1 MSTLHIIV
9 LAGDR
14 GADDPLCRAAGV
26 PAKALVPV
34 GGQPVLLRVLDAL
47 ASVVDSGHRVVSGP
61 RAEALVNGEV
71 SLTDAL
77 AERGWTW
84 RAPANSPAQSALEAV
99 TRVLDSSAAMPGPVL
114 LTTADHALLSPA
126 LITEFLTGARRAQ
139 VAGADIAVGFVP
151 LARVRAR
158 FPDARRTPLPFSD
171 GAVCSC
177 NLFAL
182 LTPSARSVIDLWR
195 TVERDRKSPWK
206 VVRLLGPLTLLRFV
220 LRRLTLARALA
231 RLSRVAGARVAPVML
246 SDPLAAVDVDSV
258 ADWQLAQSVLE
269 TSPT

>member
-47 ASVVDSGHRVVSGP
+47 ASIVDSGCRVVSGP

-84 RAPANSPAQSALEAV
+84 RAPASSPALSALEAV
-99 TRVLDSSAAMPGPVL
+99 TGVLTENSAAAPVL

-126 LITEFLTGARRAQ
+126 LIAEFLTGARRAQ
-139 VAGADIAVGFVP
+139 TEGADLAVGFVP

-158 FPDARRTPLPFSD
+158 FPHARRTPLPFSD
-171 GAVCSC
+171 GAVCTC
-177 NLFAL
+177 NLFVL
-182 LTPSARSVIDLWR
+182 LTPNARSVIDLWR
-195 TVERDRKSPWK
+195 AVERDRKSPWK
-206 VVRLLGPLTLLRFV
+206 VVRLLGPLTLLRFL
-220 LRRLTLARALA
+220 LRRLTLSKALA

-258 ADWQLAQSVLE
+258 ADWRLVQSVLE

>member
-1 MSTLHIIV
+1 MTMLHIIV

-47 ASVVDSGHRVVSGP
+47 ASVVDAGHRVVSGP
-61 RAEALVNGEV
+61 RAEALVDGEIN
-71 SLTDAL
+71 LTDAL
-77 AERGWTW
+77 TARGWTW
-84 RAPANSPAQSALEAV
+84 RAPANSPAQSALDAV
-99 TRVLDSSAAMPGPVL
+99 TGVLAQDAAAAPIL
-114 LTTADHALLSPA
+114 LTTGDHALMSPA
-126 LITEFLTGARRAQ
+126 LIAEFLAGARRAQ
-139 VAGADIAVGFVP
+139 AEGAELAVGFVP

-220 LRRLTLARALA
+220 LRRLTLAQALA

-258 ADWQLAQSVLE
+258 ADWRLVQSLLE